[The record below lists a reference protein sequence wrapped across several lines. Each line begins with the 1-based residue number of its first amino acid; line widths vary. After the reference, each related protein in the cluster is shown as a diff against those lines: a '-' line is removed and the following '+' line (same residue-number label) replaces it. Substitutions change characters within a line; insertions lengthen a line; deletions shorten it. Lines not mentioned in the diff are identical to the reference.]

1 MVLSWSDLKDT
12 FLKEAQ
18 AGPTDREALYVTVL
32 LSTGQ
37 SLSFI
42 LQTLWKN
49 NFNHVLHFSQFFLK
63 CITSVNSVV
72 KGGIL
77 TPTVQVKK
85 LRH

>member
-12 FLKEAQ
+12 LLKEVQ

-37 SLSFI
+37 PLSFI

-49 NFNHVLHFSQFFLK
+49 NLPLIMSYTFTVFFLMHHL
-63 CITSVNSVV
+63 C
-72 KGGIL
+72 
-77 TPTVQVKK
+77 
-85 LRH
+85 